1 MQFTTL
7 VALAVSFAVAAQ
19 AATVATPSDPAAAP
33 ARPSGPAQHP
43 HPHPRVNVRF
53 FKDAQCQGQA
63 KTVELNQRDVN
74 QCNSAGTSF
83 RSLIVDVPKGSRFDV
98 NDLQVG
104 RDNCAQNTLR
114 RIQKANACVDL
125 GGKTPNTEFTIT
137 RKRGDGTHPEADDD
151 DE

>member
-7 VALAVSFAVAAQ
+7 VALAVSYAVAAQ
-19 AATVATPSDPAAAP
+19 AATVASDPAAA
-33 ARPSGPAQHP
+33 RPTNPNHHP
-43 HPHPRVNVRF
+43 HQRVNVRF
-53 FKDAQCQGQA
+53 FKDAQCKGQA
-63 KTVELNQRDVN
+63 RTVELNRDN
-74 QCNSAGTSF
+74 ANRCNNAGTDF
-83 RSLIVDVPKGSRFDV
+83 RSLIVDVPQGSHFNV

-125 GGKTPNTEFTIT
+125 GGK
-137 RKRGDGTHPEADDD
+137 EADNQFIVNHKRRGGKPGQGQGDED